1 MHAWSA
7 RALNLSII
15 LVLVTTQQL
24 AGLNMLMQQNVDIGL
39 ELYVVVIEMMSHS
52 LWV

>member
-15 LVLVTTQQL
+15 LLLVTTQQL
-24 AGLNMLMQQNVDIGL
+24 AGLNTLMQQNVDIGL